1 MVKNCPANVGDARN
15 TSSIPGWG
23 RSPGEGNG
31 KPLQYSC
38 LENPKDR
45 GAWQVTL
52 HGVTKSQTQLSLHP
66 TQPAPVAP
74 AFSCQEQS
82 LPAPISGRPLAAPEN
97 QPVAFFVTHPSLFY
111 THPFTFDI
119 LDFPL
124 LWISLF
130 SHVLCFPNS
139 FFGKKV
145 CICTSPSSLWSL
157 IFRNPWQQ
165 WFLSFHRILCPP
177 PTSRLPFLLS

>member
-1 MVKNCPANVGDARN
+1 MVKNPPCQCRRCERHRFHPRVGK
-15 TSSIPGWG
+15 IPW
-23 RSPGEGNG
+23 RRKWQASPVFLPG
-31 KPLQYSC
+31 
-38 LENPKDR
+38 
-45 GAWQVTL
+45 
-52 HGVTKSQTQLSLHP
+52 KSQGQRSLAGYTPWGHKESD
-66 TQPAPVAP
+66 TTELAS

-82 LPAPISGRPLAAPEN
+82 LPARISGRPLEAPEN

-130 SHVLCFPNS
+130 SQVLCFPNS

-145 CICTSPSSLWSL
+145 CICTSTSSLWSL
-157 IFRNPWQQ
+157 VFRNPWQQ

-177 PTSRLPFLLS
+177 PTSRLPFPLS

>member
-1 MVKNCPANVGDARN
+1 MA
-15 TSSIPGWG
+15 SIPGWG
-23 RSPGEGNG
+23 RSPGGGNG
-31 KPLQYSC
+31 KLLQYSC

-45 GAWQVTL
+45 GAWRVTL

-66 TQPAPVAP
+66 LSLVRNSLFQPA
-74 AFSCQEQS
+74 S
-82 LPAPISGRPLAAPEN
+82 LGDPL
-97 QPVAFFVTHPSLFY
+97 QPQRINLITFFPTHPSLFY
-111 THPFTFDI
+111 IYPFTFYI

-130 SHVLCFPNS
+130 PHVLCFPNS

-145 CICTSPSSLWSL
+145 CICPFPSSLWSL

-165 WFLSFHRILCPP
+165 
-177 PTSRLPFLLS
+177 

>member
-15 TSSIPGWG
+15 MSSIPGWG

-45 GAWQVTL
+45 GAWRVTL
-52 HGVTKSQTQLSLHP
+52 QGVTKSQTQLSLHP
-66 TQPAPVAP
+66 LSLVRNSLFQPA
-74 AFSCQEQS
+74 S
-82 LPAPISGRPLAAPEN
+82 LGDPSQPLRIN
-97 QPVAFFVTHPSLFY
+97 LITFFPTHPSLFY

-145 CICTSPSSLWSL
+145 CICTSLSSLWSL

-177 PTSRLPFLLS
+177 PTSRLPFPLS